1 MVIFVVAVLTRTLNK
16 RERKRGGIEFLHS
29 GALLG
34 MLPVDMFQL
43 ATQFLREEDARMA
56 LSRFMLEDPAAKC
69 EVWRIDTLS

>member
-1 MVIFVVAVLTRTLNK
+1 MMIFVVAVLTRTLGK

-29 GALLG
+29 TALLG

-69 EVWRIDTLS
+69 EVWKVERI

>member
-1 MVIFVVAVLTRTLNK
+1 MVIFVVAVLTRTLGK

-29 GALLG
+29 SALLG

-56 LSRFMLEDPAAKC
+56 VSGFVLEDPAAKC
-69 EVWRIDTLS
+69 EVWRIDALS

>member
-1 MVIFVVAVLTRTLNK
+1 MVIFVVAVLTRTLGK
-16 RERKRGGIEFLHS
+16 RERKRGEIEFLHS
-29 GALLG
+29 GMLLG

-69 EVWRIDTLS
+69 EVWKVERI